1 MIYFDLSRVYDGM
14 ASNMSVIQT
23 QQSSHTGGPVWSG
36 KSVNGR
42 FRSLFQLKT
51 RRIPFILLS
60 GIFPILVG
68 AMETEAPYQQ
78 LSLSQLEQRLTNTDS
93 ELEQLPNYSLR
104 GGVGTKGYR
113 STGHPDPDH
122 TEWVRIELGETGPI
136 DQVVLVPTILRDTK
150 RGFVDE
156 GFPKEF
162 QIIAGISGDEK
173 GTIVASYGAED
184 PLQPRI
190 APLVS
195 SFPAISAH
203 WVRIEA
209 TKLSPRGFEGRFF
222 LQLAEIFVFSGA
234 ENVALRKPI
243 KASSQTPIVASIYDY
258 AWRPEFAVDG
268 FVPYLMDA
276 EEGEQSL
283 AFVGFPISHPILTF
297 DLEASLPINR
307 IHLHT
312 VEQSATVP
320 LTTVGDFGLPK
331 RLTVHGANQADFSDG
346 SILIDY
352 TRLPIRDTG
361 PILQL
366 PFPETTC
373 RYIRLTAEPEVI
385 TLENDQETANIGFAE
400 IELFSQG
407 RNVLVG
413 KPVQTNLVPN
423 NPVRSVAS
431 LTDGLNFYGKIL
443 PIREWLNRL
452 ARRHDLETERPLLV
466 AELNHRYARQKATL
480 NLMYWVSALL
490 VAGLVFTILI
500 EHILRLRQVARIKE
514 RFAADLHDE
523 LGANL
528 HTIGLLGDV
537 AQSSMDNPDRLKTAL
552 KRSRKITEKSSEAV
566 RHCMNMQSVNGLYG
580 NLPQDMRRAARR
592 MLTNIEH
599 TELFE
604 NEDILNGFETR
615 ARADLYL
622 FYKECLVNICRHSGA
637 TQVTTKLKASDK
649 KLHLKVEDNGCGL
662 PESMNGSVP
671 ASLKRRARLLRAQV
685 KVGPSATEGTAIE
698 VNLRRRRFRFG
709 R

>member
-1 MIYFDLSRVYDGM
+1 MV
-14 ASNMSVIQT
+14 
-23 QQSSHTGGPVWSG
+23 
-36 KSVNGR
+36 
-42 FRSLFQLKT
+42 
-51 RRIPFILLS
+51 
-60 GIFPILVG
+60 
-68 AMETEAPYQQ
+68 TEAPYQQ
-78 LSLSQLEQRLTNTDS
+78 LSVSQLEQRLTNTDS
-93 ELEQLPNYSLR
+93 ELEKLPSYSLR

-122 TEWVRIELGETGPI
+122 TEWVQIELGETSSI
-136 DQVVLVPTILRDTK
+136 DQIVLVPTILRDTK

-162 QIIAGISGDEK
+162 QIIAGLSGDEK
-173 GTIVASYGAED
+173 GTIVASYGAGD
-184 PLQPRI
+184 HLQPRI
-190 APLVS
+190 APVVS
-195 SFPAISAH
+195 SFPSISAD

-222 LQLAEIFVFSGA
+222 LQLAEILVFSGA

-258 AWRPEFAVDG
+258 VWRPEFAVDG

-276 EEGEQSL
+276 EEGKQSL
-283 AFVGFPISHPILTF
+283 AFVGFSISHPILTV
-297 DLEASLPINR
+297 DLGASLPINR

-331 RLTVHGANQADFSDG
+331 RLTVHGAKMADFSDA

-352 TRLPIRDTG
+352 IRMPIRDTG

-366 PFPETTC
+366 PFPETSC
-373 RYIRLTAEPEVI
+373 RYIRLTAEPKVI
-385 TLENDQETANIGFAE
+385 TLENDQETAEIGFAE

-423 NPVRSVAS
+423 NPVRSIAA

-466 AELNHRYARQKATL
+466 AELNHRYARQKANL

-537 AQSSMDNPDRLKTAL
+537 AKSSMDNPDRLKTAL
-552 KRSRKITEKSSEAV
+552 KRSRKITEQSSEAV
-566 RHCMNMQSVNGLYG
+566 RHCMNMQDVNGLYG
-580 NLPQDMRRAARR
+580 NLPEDIRRAARR

-599 TELFE
+599 TELIE
-604 NEDILNGFETR
+604 NEVLLNGFETR

-637 TQVTTKLKASDK
+637 TQVTTEMKASDK
-649 KLHLKVEDNGCGL
+649 EFHLKVEDNGCGL

-671 ASLKRRARLLRAQV
+671 PSLKRRARLLRTQV
-685 KVGPSATEGTAIE
+685 KAGPSATGGTAIE
-698 VNLRRRRFRFG
+698 VTLRRRRFRFK

>member
-1 MIYFDLSRVYDGM
+1 MIFFDLHRDYDGM
-14 ASNMSVIQT
+14 TSLMSVTQA
-23 QQSSHTGGPVWSG
+23 QQSLHTGGLA
-36 KSVNGR
+36 R
-42 FRSLFQLKT
+42 LFP
-51 RRIPFILLS
+51 IILLT
-60 GIFPILVG
+60 GLFPILG
-68 AMETEAPYQQ
+68 RAMETEAPYLQ
-78 LSLSQLEQRLTNTDS
+78 LSLSQLEQHLANIDS
-93 ELEQLPNYSLR
+93 ELEKLPNYSLR

-113 STGHPDPDH
+113 STGHPDPDR
-122 TEWVRIELGETGPI
+122 TEWVQVELGETCSI
-136 DQVVLVPTILRDTK
+136 DQIILVPTILRDTK

-156 GFPKEF
+156 GFPKVF
-162 QIIAGISGDEK
+162 QIIAGLSGDEM

-184 PLQPRI
+184 RLQPRI
-190 APLVS
+190 APVVS
-195 SFPAISAH
+195 SFPSISAD

-222 LQLAEIFVFSGA
+222 LQLAEIFVFSGV

-243 KASSQTPIVASIYDY
+243 KASSQTPMGTSIYEY
-258 AWRPEFAVDG
+258 VWRAEFAVDG

-276 EEGEQSL
+276 EEGDQSL
-283 AFVGFPISHPILTF
+283 AFVGSSTSHPTF
-297 DLEASLPINR
+297 TIDLEASLPINR

-320 LTTVGDFGLPK
+320 LTTVGDYGLPK
-331 RLTVHGANQADFSDG
+331 QLTVLGANMADFSDA

-352 TRLPIRDTG
+352 TRIPIRDTG

-366 PFPETTC
+366 PFPETTS
-373 RYIRLTAEPEVI
+373 RYIRITAEPGII
-385 TLENDQETANIGFAE
+385 TLENDQETSDIGFAE

-407 RNVLVG
+407 RNVLAG
-413 KPVQTNLVPN
+413 KPVLTNLVAE
-423 NPVRSVAS
+423 NPLRSAAT

-443 PIREWLNRL
+443 PVREWLNRL

-466 AELNHRYARQKATL
+466 AELNHRYARQKANL

-500 EHILRLRQVARIKE
+500 EHILRLRQIARIKE

-528 HTIGLLGDV
+528 HTIGLLGDI
-537 AQSSMDNPDRLKTAL
+537 AQSSIDNSDRLKTAL

-566 RHCMNMQSVNGLYG
+566 RHCMFMQSVNGLYG

-599 TELFE
+599 TELIE
-604 NEDILNGFETR
+604 NEDFLNGFETR
-615 ARADLYL
+615 TRADLYL

-637 TQVTTKLKASDK
+637 TQVTTELKASNK
-649 KLHLKVEDNGCGL
+649 ELHLKVEDNGCGL

-671 ASLKRRARLLRAQV
+671 PSLKRRARLLRT
-685 KVGPSATEGTAIE
+685 KVEAGPSPTGGTAIE
-698 VNLRRRRFRFG
+698 VNLRRRRFRF
-709 R
+709 RR